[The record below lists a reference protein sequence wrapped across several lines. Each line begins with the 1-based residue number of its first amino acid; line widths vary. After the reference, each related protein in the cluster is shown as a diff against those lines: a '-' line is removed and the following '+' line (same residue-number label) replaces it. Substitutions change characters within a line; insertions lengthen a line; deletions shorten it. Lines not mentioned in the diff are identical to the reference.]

1 MVLNE
6 VKPIENINQN
16 PQTFQGTSRIQKEV
30 PYSWKMQHRKCEWQ
44 NRFELKK
51 DNAHRKNALVNRAF
65 QICLTYSKNIWSNW
79 FKRLNAHL
87 ISLSYPIY
95 LFVHILWPS
104 LRTHLPLQMTFRDRQ
119 KYSLHWK
126 CTTLNAWHD
135 SKIVIVFLPGNG
147 EAHCLPPPSLVSEIS
162 EGNCISEWFVYNS
175 MKANLINFNLLS

>member
-126 CTTLNAWHD
+126 CTTRKCLMRDMALKLSSYFCLVMEKHLVCHLQVWFP
-135 SKIVIVFLPGNG
+135 KYQKVIVYQNG
-147 EAHCLPPPSLVSEIS
+147 LYTIQWKQ
-162 EGNCISEWFVYNS
+162 IW
-175 MKANLINFNLLS
+175 